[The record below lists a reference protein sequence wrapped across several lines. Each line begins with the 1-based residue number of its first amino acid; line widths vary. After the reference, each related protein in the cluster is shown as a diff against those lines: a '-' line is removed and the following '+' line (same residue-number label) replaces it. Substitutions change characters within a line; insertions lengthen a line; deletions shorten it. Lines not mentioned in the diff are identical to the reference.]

1 MNLPGP
7 GNGINWQ
14 EYRNTTPTFHLTPI
28 EKPDFSPFLI
38 HMTGKNSLVSIL
50 KGDNSPEDI
59 EIKEA
64 NGYLKAI
71 KPTFEGQEAIYNS
84 EVVCFTEAP
93 VFALDFFRYRSYR
106 RWSGDQ
112 QFGIGFSKADL
123 IKYRNVRPVIYLDT
137 QTNSKI
143 LKLCNQIIEDKI
155 NLINEVGDRL
165 DYKSLFL
172 KIRPLLFPML
182 ENTSYQGFMWERE
195 WRCPDNKG
203 LVFPYNAIKVICCP
217 AEERKEIEGILG
229 EFAKNVEI
237 IESWRE
243 YDDVTNYLKRRKVE
257 TNTQALNSIKEIK
270 DIDTLNELKVQ
281 NEQTINMLTTH
292 YGVFKETVNG
302 LEKGNIQQLIGD
314 MKKKSLEIDAQ
325 INVVDEEIKA
335 KEKQAKANEN

>member
-7 GNGINWQ
+7 GNGVIWK
-14 EYRNTTPTFHLTPI
+14 EYRNMTPTFHLTPI

-50 KGDNSPEDI
+50 KGENSPDDV

-71 KPTFEGQEAIYNS
+71 KPTFEGQGAIYNS

-93 VFALDFFRYRSYR
+93 VFALVFFRYRSYR

-112 QFGIGFSKADL
+112 QFGIGFSKSDL
-123 IKYRNVRPVIYLDT
+123 IKLRNVRPVIYLDT
-137 QTNSKI
+137 NTNSEI
-143 LKLCNQIIEDKI
+143 LKLSNQVIDGKVKVVNDEGE
-155 NLINEVGDRL
+155 LL
-165 DYKSLFL
+165 DYKRLFE
-172 KIRPLLFPML
+172 KIKPLLFPLL

-203 LVFPYNAIKVICCP
+203 LIFPHDAIKVICCP
-217 AEERKEIEGILG
+217 SEERDEIKEILSNHVE
-229 EFAKNVEI
+229 NVEI
-237 IESWRE
+237 VESWRE

-257 TNTQALNSIKEIK
+257 TNAKALSKIKEIK
-270 DIDTLNELKVQ
+270 NLATLNQLKVQ
-281 NEQTINMLTTH
+281 NEQTINMLTSH
-292 YGVFKETVNG
+292 YGIFKETVDG

-314 MKKKSLEIDAQ
+314 MKKKSVEIIEQ
-325 INVVDEEIKA
+325 IKSVTEENKV
-335 KEKQAKANEN
+335 KEEQAKAKK